1 MQSPQFAG
9 SASTAFSQPLSL
21 LESQSRHSP
30 LHFGSHALL
39 RQLLVVTCAARL
51 TSHSFPQPPQL
62 VRDVLVSVS
71 QPLNLFVSHVSQGAM
86 QLGVHAL
93 DEHELLVT
101 WAGAVSSQILPQ
113 PLQLALSVAV
123 LVVQPFCGLLARE
136 VGPEARWQTGARVAA
151 RAAGIGRGAGGR
163 AHAAVVLVGLQVG
176 FAAITQV
183 GVAVLVVGGA
193 GVEGAA
199 ACLAV

>member
-1 MQSPQFAG
+1 MQNGVAPAQALPQAKQFSAVPSCVVQPAAELVQSFQPVSHTGWQVPAPQDVPPAAWAVPQVTLQSPQFAG

-51 TSHSFPQPPQL
+51 TSHTFPQPPQL

-123 LVVQPFCGLLARE
+123 LVVQPFWGLLHAR
-136 VGPEARWQTGARVAA
+136 
-151 RAAGIGRGAGGR
+151 
-163 AHAAVVLVGLQVG
+163 
-176 FAAITQV
+176 
-183 GVAVLVVGGA
+183 
-193 GVEGAA
+193 
-199 ACLAV
+199 